1 MENCAMLDLI
11 IEVHENGVLDELS
24 LQKAFLIDW
33 TVEDALEGQVPE
45 EVLDVVFGKEIL
57 LEIAR
62 EVC

>member
-1 MENCAMLDLI
+1 MLDLI
-11 IEVHENGVLDELS
+11 IKVHENRILDELS

-33 TVEDALEGQVPE
+33 TVEDALKGQVPE
-45 EVLDVVFGKEIL
+45 EVLDVVFGEEVL